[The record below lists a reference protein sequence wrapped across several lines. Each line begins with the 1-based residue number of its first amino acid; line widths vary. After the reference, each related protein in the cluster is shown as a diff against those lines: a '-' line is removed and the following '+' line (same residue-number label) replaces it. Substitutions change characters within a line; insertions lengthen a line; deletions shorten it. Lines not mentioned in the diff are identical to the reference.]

1 MSRNRLIVE
10 WCLLLAGA
18 CAFALWS
25 LYAGATS
32 RVDSRLLDW
41 AMYSTG
47 ADASPDIV
55 IAEIDDQSL
64 AELGS
69 WPWDRRVHAEV
80 IDQLDAAGAKQTIY
94 DVLFVEPTTAES
106 DIRLAQSIANAGNV
120 VLPHSFGADANGEVT
135 PLYPIADIAEH
146 AQAIGHVG
154 AEPDA
159 DGLLRRFALELMDDG
174 SRYPQMTLAA
184 VEMADPENAA
194 AVVETA
200 KDGDGWAAIP
210 FRSGEDFTRVSVAN
224 IVNGATPAAVL
235 AGKTVLVGASAQGM
249 GDRYSVPAGSV
260 SLMTGVETQANLL
273 NAIQDKSFVRQAG
286 FPLMAG
292 LICFVIFLQFAAFWL
307 LSARASLVASL
318 LLLVIV
324 SVTSLAMVPF
334 AHVWFAPGSLLL
346 ALVLAY
352 PLWNWRRLTAVSEFL
367 ETEAAR
373 LSGFGTSKQEDSG
386 FDVIARQ
393 VARMRR
399 LVKEVSGGL
408 EFMRDVIDAAP
419 DPVVVLDDHGHVEM
433 WNGKAAA
440 LFGDWDLQERP
451 HFRELFL
458 SDALTLNADAGEVE
472 TADGRTY
479 LLAKGPLSQSSRIE
493 GGEVLALRD
502 ITDSRIQE
510 NERREMLEFLSHD
523 IRSPQ
528 VAIIGLANK
537 STDDI
542 EEADRLVRIEKQAN
556 RALKLADDF
565 VQLARLEQAPIQR
578 EDADLVSLM
587 QEACDRAYMTAKKKG
602 IVVTQSFSEEPFFAV
617 VDASLMARIFDNLLG
632 NAIKFSPEK
641 SAIAF
646 KLSEAGSGQAL
657 IELSDEGPGLPP
669 ERAADPFARFGAH
682 DSKAGPSVGLGLAFV
697 EKAVKK
703 HDGTIEVWSE
713 KGLGTTF
720 RITLPTGV

>member
-1 MSRNRLIVE
+1 MSRNRLIIE
-10 WCLLLAGA
+10 WCVLLAGA
-18 CAFALWS
+18 CALAVWS
-25 LYAGATS
+25 LYAGATG
-32 RVDSRLLDW
+32 RVDNRLLDW
-41 AMYSTG
+41 AMASTG
-47 ADASPDIV
+47 AEASSGIV
-55 IAEIDDQSL
+55 IAEIDDKSL
-64 AELGS
+64 TQLGA
-69 WPWDRRVHAEV
+69 WPWDRSIHAQV
-80 IDQLDAAGAKQTIY
+80 IDRLSEVSARQIIY
-94 DVLFVEPTTAES
+94 DVLFIEPTTSEA
-106 DIRLAQSIANAGNV
+106 DARLAQSIADAGNV
-120 VLPHSFGADANGEVT
+120 VLPHSFGPDDSGQVV
-135 PLYPIADIAEH
+135 PLYPLADIAGH
-146 AQAIGHVG
+146 AQALGHVG

-159 DGLLRRFALELMDDG
+159 DGLLRRFALELADG
-174 SRYPQMTLAA
+174 VSRYPQMTLAA
-184 VEMADPENAA
+184 VAVDDPGRAA
-194 AVVETA
+194 QIVQLAR
-200 KDGDGWAAIP
+200 DGEGWAAVP
-210 FRSGEDFTRVSVAN
+210 FRSGEDFTRVSVAD
-224 IVNGATPAAVL
+224 IVNGATPAASL

-249 GDRYSVPAGSV
+249 GDRYSVPVGSV
-260 SLMTGVETQANLL
+260 SLMAGVETQAGLL
-273 NAIQDKSFVRQAG
+273 NAIEGQSFVRQANQL
-286 FPLMAG
+286 FMAG
-292 LICFVIFLQFAAFWL
+292 LFCFVIFLQFAAFWL
-307 LSARASLVASL
+307 LSARASLIASL
-318 LLLVIV
+318 LLILVV
-324 SVTSLAMVPF
+324 AVASLSMVPL

-419 DPVVVLDDHGHVEM
+419 DPVLVLDEHGHVDM
-433 WNGKAAA
+433 WNGKAAT

-451 HFRELFL
+451 HFGELFL
-458 SDALTLNADAGEVE
+458 TDALTLNAGAGEVG

-479 LLAKGPLSQSSRIE
+479 LLAKGPLSPSSRMA

-502 ITDSRIQE
+502 ITHSRIQE

-537 STDDI
+537 STKDI
-542 EEADRLVRIEKQAN
+542 EETDRLVRIEKQAN

-578 EDADLVSLM
+578 EDVDLVSLM
-587 QEACDRAYMTAKKKG
+587 QEACDRVYVTAKKKG
-602 IVVTQSFSEEPFFAV
+602 IVVNQSFSEEPFFAI
-617 VDASLMARIFDNLLG
+617 VDASLLARIFDNLLG

-641 SAIAF
+641 STIAF
-646 KLSEAGSGQAL
+646 KLSDAGKGFAL
-657 IELSDEGPGLPP
+657 IEVSDEGPGLPD
-669 ERAADPFARFGAH
+669 ERAENPFARFGAH

-703 HDGTIEVWSE
+703 HNGTIEVWSE

-720 RITLPTGV
+720 RIVLPTGG